1 MAWIGSYL
9 LILVGALEHGFYF
22 SIELGMSSSQLTNS
36 MIFQRGGEKPPTS
49 YQWYEIPAPVDFYV
63 FLFLPP
69 QLEIVGFKKDPEL
82 PDAMSAQEEE
92 QRQVGR
98 NKGGCLPGFQ
108 GDFSNV
114 FSLLHKKLQRIKMI

>member
-1 MAWIGSYL
+1 VAKNHQPVINGMKSQHQWI
-9 LILVGALEHGFYF
+9 
-22 SIELGMSSSQLTNS
+22 S
-36 MIFQRGGEKPPTS
+36 MF
-49 YQWYEIPAPVDFYV
+49 

-69 QLEIVGFKKDPEL
+69 QLEIAGFKKDPEL
-82 PDAMSAQEEE
+82 PDAKSAQEEE

>member
-1 MAWIGSYL
+1 
-9 LILVGALEHGFYF
+9 
-22 SIELGMSSSQLTNS
+22 

-69 QLEIVGFKKDPEL
+69 QLEIAGFKKDPEL
-82 PDAMSAQEEE
+82 PDAKSAQEEE

-114 FSLLHKKLQRIKMI
+114 FSLLHKKLQRIKMIWAITDKNSGPWLSGFEQEGDGIRKRLGCNQ